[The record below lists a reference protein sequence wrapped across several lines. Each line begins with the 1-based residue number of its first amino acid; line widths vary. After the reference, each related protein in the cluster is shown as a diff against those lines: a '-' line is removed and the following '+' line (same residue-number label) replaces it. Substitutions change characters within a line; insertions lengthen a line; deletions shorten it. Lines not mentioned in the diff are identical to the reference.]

1 MATVKQSKTRRLKMA
16 ERAEQLKNLH
26 FPDFPAPLVWDR
38 KQHDGFSTI
47 PRTLP
52 IVMQVIDHQTKGH
65 AAGHTLFCLWARM
78 PDHPMITIENP
89 TTYAAEAG
97 FSGIRA
103 TDTWRRRM
111 KLLKELSFIDS
122 KSGPSGDF
130 HYVLLLNPNVGV
142 EQLRA
147 KGLVQD
153 ELYGR
158 FIDRVADV
166 GAMGE
171 IESWKKYQAELLKRT
186 ANEGK
191 APPKAKKISVKKT

>member
-1 MATVKQSKTRRLKMA
+1 MANVKQRNTRRLKMA
-16 ERAEQLKNLH
+16 ERAEQMKSLH
-26 FPDFPAPLVWDR
+26 FPDFPPALLWDR
-38 KQHDGFSTI
+38 KQHDGFSTV

-78 PDHPMITIENP
+78 PDHPLITIEHP
-89 TTYAAEAG
+89 ATYAAEAG

-103 TDTWRRRM
+103 VDTWRRRM
-111 KLLKELSFIDS
+111 KLLKKLNFIDA
-122 KSGPSGDF
+122 KSGPSGEF
-130 HYVLLLNPNVGV
+130 HYVLLMNPNVGV
-142 EQLRA
+142 MRLRDA
-147 KGLVQD
+147 LLVQD

-171 IESWKKYQAELLKRT
+171 IEGWKAYQTEIAEKTAVADSGAAKPKR
-186 ANEGK
+186 K
-191 APPKAKKISVKKT
+191 AVKKS